1 MRFFYSTHAYLVA
14 WLLALF
20 AVQHAVAQQHGSN
33 RLVLDLPPD
42 TLLIALDSVHQTVQL
57 PVHFIVPGSETI
69 RAGRF
74 RLLRGI
80 HYRLD
85 YARGRLQLKQ
95 RLPGVD
101 SLQIVLRKYPF
112 PVIER
117 YFHREL
123 QGGDSSGVRDVQDA
137 LDSSAVVLRTRP
149 SPFLEEISSYEGNL
163 EKSGTLVRGIQIGSN
178 QDLTLNS
185 GLNLQLSGHITPDVE
200 VVAALTD
207 ESTPL
212 QPEGNTQTLREVD
225 KVYVKITSPHVG
237 GTLGD
242 FNMRYQNT
250 SFGNVQRKLQGI
262 TLENQVGMAT
272 QQVTFGTSRGIF
284 HSVAFLGQ
292 EGRQGP
298 YQLTGKNGERDI
310 IVLAGTERVYVNGQ
324 LQTRGENNDYVI
336 DYGLGQ
342 ITFTSKRLITSEDRI
357 EVDFEYTNSFQRYSR
372 NFLGVSSHASRVM
385 GWLDYDVRLF
395 REWDDTNNL
404 LEDSA
409 PLTAQEQEVLR
420 QAGDDPLK
428 AQVSGADSVGM
439 GLGSYVR
446 RDTTLQ
452 NGKESYFEYVGRG
465 KGDYTVRFTS
475 VPPGQGSYRRVRL
488 GVYEY
493 VGPGKGNYLPIK
505 LVPLAGDNKFLSTS
519 VGARLAQP
527 LTISAEVGVS
537 QFDRNVFS
545 PLDDQDNQRAD
556 FQLQSNYQQPGLRL
570 LGQRLGQLTWRT
582 LYRRREANFV
592 ALDRQFHPEFTYRW
606 DLDKSSVNDEET
618 TLETE
623 LRYQPVN
630 SVVFRTSLGRLNKG
644 NQISSRRV
652 SVQLDATPH
661 QQPEAHLQVEKIQA
675 DRLASSSNWLRGSA
689 WLAYQLG
696 DIRPRLRFR
705 TENRRVREPSGRL
718 TGFFYQEGEASV
730 HLASLGGLE
739 WELRSTFRQ
748 DYLYNP
754 RRANQRLKLARTQTH
769 ELEASLRP
777 NPHWQGQ
784 FSFLFREKD
793 FAPFFEKLPSDSI
806 PVYRANAQFQDTTWR
821 DNQSHLANLNLQ
833 YRSTTGSF
841 VGKWD
846 YQVSSELVARREKV
860 FLDVGEN
867 RGNYRFDETLGEYV
881 PDPQGNFM
889 LFILPTGTF
898 ENVTRLETA
907 WQLTYRPPLS
917 RKKMPRGGLGWLAQ
931 NLSTLTY
938 VKVEEES
945 KNRNARDIYLL
956 NFSKFQ
962 DPSTTLRGS
971 LVINQDL
978 NFFERHPIWG
988 ILVRSRYRNTL
999 SNQFLDATNNEKR
1012 IIWERSLQ
1020 VRRRLNRRKITLTV
1034 TYKNTL
1040 NRRRVSSLSSR
1051 NRNILSQA
1059 VEGALNY
1066 RPGVRWQLQL
1076 GAETGWEQDRNAE
1089 QPLRV
1094 RFLELKPR
1102 AAYSLRGRARFSS
1115 NLTLIHVNVTKNPA
1129 GRPIPF
1135 EMGKG
1140 KKEGTSFLLNLR
1152 MEYFLSSNV
1161 TMTVNYTGRRDAGF
1175 SRTIHVG
1182 TAEVRAFF

>member
-1 MRFFYSTHAYLVA
+1 MRFFYSIYTYLIA
-14 WLLALF
+14 WLISLWM
-20 AVQHAVAQQHGSN
+20 VWPSPAQQQLPT
-33 RLVLDLPPD
+33 RLLLDLPPD
-42 TLLIALDSVHQTVQL
+42 TLIIKLDSTALAVPL
-57 PVHFIVPGSETI
+57 PVQFIVPGTESI
-69 RAGRF
+69 RAGSF
-74 RLLRGI
+74 RLLRGV

-85 YARGRLQLKQ
+85 YARGVLRLKHALS
-95 RLPGVD
+95 GAD
-101 SLQIVLRKYPF
+101 SLQIVFRRYPF
-112 PVIER
+112 PVIGS
-117 YFHREL
+117 YVHREL
-123 QGGDSSGVRDVQDA
+123 SPDSAGFEA
-137 LDSSAVVLRTRP
+137 GTEAGDSSAVVLRAKP

-163 EKSGTLVRGIQIGSN
+163 QKSGTLVRGIQIGSN

-225 KVYVKITSPHVG
+225 KVYVKINSPHVG

-242 FNMRYQNT
+242 FNLRYENT

-262 TLENQVGMAT
+262 TVENQTGAT
-272 QQVTFGTSRGIF
+272 RQQVTFGTSRGIF
-284 HSVAFLGQ
+284 NSVSFLGQ

-310 IVLAGTERVYVNGQ
+310 IVLAGTERVYVDGQ
-324 LQTRGENNDYVI
+324 LQTRGENNDYII

-342 ITFTSKRLITSEDRI
+342 ITFTSKRLITSENRI
-357 EVDFEYTNSFQRYSR
+357 EVDFEYTNSFQRYSK
-372 NFLGVSSHASRVM
+372 NFLGVSSQASHVL

-409 PLTAQEQEVLR
+409 PLTDQEREVLR

-428 AQVSGADSVGM
+428 AQVSGADSVGQ

-446 RDTTLQ
+446 RDTTGQ
-452 NGKESYFEYVGRG
+452 NGKVSYFEYVGRG

-493 VGPGKGNYLPIK
+493 VGAGKGNYLPIK
-505 LVPLAGDNKFLSTS
+505 LVPLAGDNKFVNTRLT
-519 VGARLAQP
+519 ARLGQP
-527 LTISAEVGVS
+527 FSVSAEVGVS
-537 QFDRNVFS
+537 QFDQNVFS
-545 PLDDQDNQRAD
+545 SLDDQDNQRAA
-556 FQLQSNYQQPGLRL
+556 FQLQAGYQQPGFRL
-570 LGQRLGQLTWRT
+570 LGRRLGKLSWQAR
-582 LYRRREANFV
+582 YRRREANFA
-592 ALDRQFHPEFTYRW
+592 ALDRQFRPEFTYRW
-606 DLDKSSVNDEET
+606 DLDPSTLNDEET
-618 TLETE
+618 ALETE
-623 LRYQPVN
+623 LTYQPVSN
-630 SVVFRTSLGRLNKG
+630 VVARTTLGKLDKG
-644 NQISSRRV
+644 SQVSSRRV
-652 SVQLDATPH
+652 SFQLDATPKRR
-661 QQPEAHLQVEKIQA
+661 PEAHVLVEKINA
-675 DRLASSSNWLRGSA
+675 DRLSASSDWLRGSG
-689 WLAYQLG
+689 WLSYRLG
-696 DIRPRLRFR
+696 GIEPRIGFR

-718 TGFFYQEGEASV
+718 TGFFFQEGNAN
-730 HLASLGGLE
+730 LKIASLGGLA
-739 WELRSTFRQ
+739 WELSSTVRQ

-754 RRANQRLKLARTQTH
+754 RQTNQRLRLALTQTH
-769 ELEASLRP
+769 ALQASLRP

-793 FAPFFEKLPSDSI
+793 FTPFFEKLPSDSI
-806 PVYRANAQFQDTTWR
+806 PVYQANTQFQDTTWR
-821 DNQSHLANLNLQ
+821 DNQSHLANVNLQ
-833 YRSTTGSF
+833 YRSTSGSF

-846 YQVSSELVARREKV
+846 YQVSSELVAQREKV
-860 FLDVGEN
+860 FLEVGEN

-881 PDPQGNFM
+881 PDPQGNFL
-889 LFILPTGTF
+889 LFILPTGSF
-898 ENVTRLETA
+898 QNITRLETA
-907 WQLTYRPPLS
+907 WQLTYRPPLA
-917 RKKMPRGGLGWLAQ
+917 RKKVQRGTLGWLAQ

-938 VKVEEES
+938 VKIEEES

-962 DPSTTLRGS
+962 DPATTLRGS
-971 LVINQDL
+971 LVINQDF
-978 NFFERHPIWG
+978 NFFERHPVWG
-988 ILVRSRYRNTL
+988 ILLRSRYRNNL

-1012 IIWERSLQ
+1012 IVWERSLQ
-1020 VRRRLNRRKITLTV
+1020 VRRRLNRRKLTLTT
-1034 TYKNTL
+1034 TYRNTL
-1040 NRRRVSSLSSR
+1040 NRRTVSSLSSR

-1059 VEGALNY
+1059 LEAALNY
-1066 RPGVRWQLQL
+1066 RPSVRWQLQL
-1076 GAETGWEQDRNAE
+1076 AAESGWERDRNAE
-1089 QPLRV
+1089 QPLSV
-1094 RFLELKPR
+1094 RYWELKPR

-1115 NLTLIHVNVTKNPA
+1115 NLSLLRVNVTNNPA

-1161 TMTVNYTGRRDAGF
+1161 TMTINYTGRRDAGF